1 MGINTADNLSLGS
14 LFVHLFKS
22 LFFYLIFFF
31 SFMGRMNFPVLLG
44 LLLSAVMVT
53 GRGIKDHIASE
64 RKHQADAAAAEPEK
78 AEEAIVDGEVAW
90 SIKNHRL
97 KMVNDLGPSDRRR
110 GQPVNDPWLYA
121 IKNIQAD
128 QVADEAA
135 DEPEADK
142 TPTSS
147 NETASK
153 QPANRTRLATD
164 ECETYPQNACANGVA
179 YGCHKNKLYGG
190 KWICWLPMADGR
202 SRRSHNQDQISPVRP
217 DQTCR

>member
-22 LFFYLIFFF
+22 LFFILFFFF

-97 KMVNDLGPSDRRR
+97 KMVNDLGP
-110 GQPVNDPWLYA
+110 YA

-190 KWICWLPMADGR
+190 KGSCW
-202 SRRSHNQDQISPVRP
+202 SSC
-217 DQTCR
+217 TT

>member
-1 MGINTADNLSLGS
+1 
-14 LFVHLFKS
+14 
-22 LFFYLIFFF
+22 
-31 SFMGRMNFPVLLG
+31 MGRMNFPVLLG

-78 AEEAIVDGEVAW
+78 AEEAIVDA
-90 SIKNHRL
+90 S
-97 KMVNDLGPSDRRR
+97 
-110 GQPVNDPWLYA
+110 
-121 IKNIQAD
+121 KNIQAD
-128 QVADEAA
+128 QVA

-164 ECETYPQNACANGVA
+164 ECDTYPQNACANGVA

-190 KWICWLPMADGR
+190 KGSCW
-202 SRRSHNQDQISPVRP
+202 
-217 DQTCR
+217 

>member
-22 LFFYLIFFF
+22 LFFILFFFF

-78 AEEAIVDGEVAW
+78 AEEAIVD
-90 SIKNHRL
+90 
-97 KMVNDLGPSDRRR
+97 
-110 GQPVNDPWLYA
+110 A

-164 ECETYPQNACANGVA
+164 ECDTYPQYACANGVA
-179 YGCHKNKLYGG
+179 YGCHK
-190 KWICWLPMADGR
+190 ISCTEGR
-202 SRRSHNQDQISPVRP
+202 GAVGHLAQ
-217 DQTCR
+217 